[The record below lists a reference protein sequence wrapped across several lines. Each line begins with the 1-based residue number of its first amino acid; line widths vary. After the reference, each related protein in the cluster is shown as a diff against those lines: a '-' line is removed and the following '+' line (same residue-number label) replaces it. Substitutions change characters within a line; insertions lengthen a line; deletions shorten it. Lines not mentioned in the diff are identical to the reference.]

1 MSNNLALV
9 LNTQEVKA
17 LLAAIELYEHEHE
30 QHVYAEP
37 DEHIDVLRDLE
48 MRLQTDVL

>member
-1 MSNNLALV
+1 MSALNNLAIV

-17 LLAAIELYEHEHE
+17 LLAAIELYEHEH
-30 QHVYAEP
+30 AEP

-48 MRLQTDVL
+48 TRLQTDVL